1 MSETRSQVRGQRPFP
16 LNSCRLTELQT
27 SLLLSQD
34 RSQSGASRAA
44 DEPSAFVTWQQWH
57 KPEKGRITE
66 RRGAP
71 PVRETSEG
79 PNQEGKEME
88 LRWWPHRCHQYHETK
103 EHEPHRPDG
112 SITRQLLQKNN
123 QNLLLS
129 WGTETLQP
137 SHAPSAP
144 QRSLTHNSCCLKKQR
159 TNMDSDSC
167 LVFFIQL

>member
-16 LNSCRLTELQT
+16 LNSCRLTELRT
-27 SLLLSQD
+27 SLLPSQD
-34 RSQSGASRAA
+34 RSQNGASPAA
-44 DEPSAFVTWQQWH
+44 DEPSACVTWQRWH

-71 PVRETSEG
+71 PVRETSAWS
-79 PNQEGKEME
+79 NQEGKEME
-88 LRWWPHRCHQYHETK
+88 SRWCPYRCHQYRESK
-103 EHEPHRPDG
+103 EHGPHRPDG
-112 SITRQLLQKNN
+112 GRTHQLLQKNN

-129 WGTETLQP
+129 WGIETLQR

-159 TNMDSDSC
+159 TNMDRDSC